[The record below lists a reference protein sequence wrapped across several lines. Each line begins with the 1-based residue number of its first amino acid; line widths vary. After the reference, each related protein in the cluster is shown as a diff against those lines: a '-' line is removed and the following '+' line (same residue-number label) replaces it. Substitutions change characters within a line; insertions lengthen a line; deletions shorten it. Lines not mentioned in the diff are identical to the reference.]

1 MEIIFFHLGLNSC
14 SIMDM
19 VLYETRLA
27 RNMWQHVTL
36 QQSDI
41 HASAKFFFNQSN
53 HTRSLNQEGCP
64 NKNLLY
70 VTAGWSKVLRNN
82 TVPIE
87 TVREK
92 LYTSQLIKCK
102 QVRGGEQSHS
112 VWGKPL
118 FGKHLGFCL
127 FVFFEL
133 IHSLQTMSSIFPH
146 PYNKRVQSDDCL
158 VCSLCGEKIEYMG

>member
-1 MEIIFFHLGLNSC
+1 MEIIFFHPGLNSC
-14 SIMDM
+14 SIMDREM

-27 RNMWQHVTL
+27 RNMWQHVML
-36 QQSDI
+36 QQSVL
-41 HASAKFFFNQSN
+41 HASVKFVFNQSN
-53 HTRSLNQEGCP
+53 HTRSLNREACP

-82 TVPIE
+82 TVAIK

-92 LYTSQLIKCK
+92 MCTSQLIKCK
-102 QVRGGEQSHS
+102 QVRGGEQSQS

-127 FVFFEL
+127 LVQFFQFTKNNVFL
-133 IHSLQTMSSIFPH
+133 SDISTTYLLQS
-146 PYNKRVQSDDCL
+146 
-158 VCSLCGEKIEYMG
+158 

>member
-1 MEIIFFHLGLNSC
+1 MEIIFFHLDLNSC

-53 HTRSLNQEGCP
+53 HTRSLNRETCP

-70 VTAGWSKVLRNN
+70 VTAGWSKVLRNH

-92 LYTSQLIKCK
+92 MYTS
-102 QVRGGEQSHS
+102 
-112 VWGKPL
+112 
-118 FGKHLGFCL
+118 
-127 FVFFEL
+127 
-133 IHSLQTMSSIFPH
+133 
-146 PYNKRVQSDDCL
+146 
-158 VCSLCGEKIEYMG
+158 